1 MKKNLHFYLT
11 ACAVVL
17 VMFAS
22 CSKEDSNLPNEI
34 NQVDISE
41 AGKNPDDLLLSNQ
54 NDRVA
59 LSGYLYTQTNAT
71 GNNQVIIYRH
81 NWAGA
86 LTYVGAVST
95 GGSGNGKS
103 LSSQGALAIDRQQ
116 NRLFAVNAGSNS
128 LSMFSI
134 DPSNG
139 SLTLLDNEPVL
150 AVTPIS
156 VTVHGDK
163 VYVVNDGS
171 NNIRGFQ
178 VTGGNSLL
186 LLSNTSK
193 VLSSSG
199 AGPAQIGFSPDGNWL
214 HVTEK
219 NKNYIRT
226 FPVNASGYALPG
238 SNSAAIGK
246 TPFGFCYG
254 RSNTMVVTHAE
265 ANAAGQSVGAS
276 YSSNNSNSLS
286 ALNGAVATSQSA
298 SGCVAGT
305 IFGRYAFVTNNISN
319 NISSYYIAP
328 SGNLVLVSGNAA
340 ATGNAPTDICLSN
353 SNLFVYAINS
363 GDGTISA
370 YLRGVLGTLIPIG
383 TTSGVTTFGAGLVSY

>member
-1 MKKNLHFYLT
+1 MKKNVHFYLT
-11 ACAVVL
+11 IWTMVL

-22 CSKEDSNLPNEI
+22 CSKEESNQLDDI
-34 NQVDISE
+34 NRVDISE
-41 AGKNPDDLLLSNQ
+41 AGKNPDDLLLSTQ
-54 NDRVA
+54 QDRVA

-71 GNNQVIIYRH
+71 GNNQVMIFRH
-81 NWAGA
+81 TWTGA

-139 SLTLLDNEPVL
+139 NLTLLDNEPL
-150 AVTPIS
+150 QAVTPVS
-156 VTVHGDK
+156 VTVNGNY
-163 VYVVNDGS
+163 VYVVNEGS
-171 NNIRGFQ
+171 NNIRG
-178 VTGGNSLL
+178 VEVIGGNSLV
-186 LLSNTSK
+186 LLSNSSK

-199 AGPAQIGFSPDGNWL
+199 AGPAQISFSPDGNWL

-219 NKNYIRT
+219 NKNFIRT
-226 FPVNASGYALPG
+226 FPVNAGGYAQPG
-238 SNSAAIGK
+238 SNTAAAGK

-254 RSNTMVVTHAE
+254 RNNTLVVTHAE
-265 ANAAGQSVGAS
+265 ANAAGQSVGAN
-276 YSSNNSNSLS
+276 YAGNNSNTLS
-286 ALNGAVATSQSA
+286 IVNGSIATSQSG

-305 IFGRYAFVTNNISN
+305 VFGRYAFVTNNISN

-328 SGNLVLVSGNAA
+328 SGNLVLVNGSAA

-370 YLRGVLGTLIPIG
+370 YLRSVLGGLIPIG
-383 TTSGVTTFGAGLVSY
+383 TTTGVTTFGAGLVSY

>member
-71 GNNQVIIYRH
+71 GNNQVMIYRH

-156 VTVHGDK
+156 VTVTW
-163 VYVVNDGS
+163 
-171 NNIRGFQ
+171 R
-178 VTGGNSLL
+178 
-186 LLSNTSK
+186 
-193 VLSSSG
+193 
-199 AGPAQIGFSPDGNWL
+199 
-214 HVTEK
+214 
-219 NKNYIRT
+219 
-226 FPVNASGYALPG
+226 
-238 SNSAAIGK
+238 
-246 TPFGFCYG
+246 
-254 RSNTMVVTHAE
+254 
-265 ANAAGQSVGAS
+265 
-276 YSSNNSNSLS
+276 
-286 ALNGAVATSQSA
+286 
-298 SGCVAGT
+298 
-305 IFGRYAFVTNNISN
+305 
-319 NISSYYIAP
+319 
-328 SGNLVLVSGNAA
+328 
-340 ATGNAPTDICLSN
+340 
-353 SNLFVYAINS
+353 
-363 GDGTISA
+363 
-370 YLRGVLGTLIPIG
+370 
-383 TTSGVTTFGAGLVSY
+383 

>member
-1 MKKNLHFYLT
+1 MKKNLNVYLT
-11 ACAVVL
+11 IGAMVL
-17 VMFAS
+17 VMFSS
-22 CSKEDSNLPNEI
+22 CSKEDANQPGDV
-34 NQVDISE
+34 NQVDVSE

-54 NDRVA
+54 NDRAA

-71 GNNQVIIYRH
+71 GNNQILIYSH
-81 NWAGA
+81 TWTGA
-86 LTYVGAVST
+86 LTYIGAVST

-134 DPSNG
+134 DPANG
-139 SLTLLDNEPVL
+139 SLTLIDNEPL
-150 AVTPIS
+150 QTVTPVS
-156 VTVHGDK
+156 VTVNGNY

-171 NNIRGFQ
+171 NNIRG
-178 VTGGNSLL
+178 VEVIGGNSLV
-186 LLSNTSK
+186 LLSNSSK

-199 AGPAQIGFSPDGNWL
+199 AGPAQISFSPNGNWL

-219 NKNYIRT
+219 KKNFIRT
-226 FPVNASGYALPG
+226 FPVNAGGYAQPG
-238 SNSAAIGK
+238 TNTAAIGK

-254 RSNTMVVTHAE
+254 RNNTMVVTHAE
-265 ANAAGQSVGAS
+265 SNAVGLSVGAN
-276 YSSNNSNSLS
+276 YSGNNSNALS
-286 ALNGAVATSQSA
+286 VVNGSVSTSQSG

-305 IFGRYAFVTNNISN
+305 IFGRYAFVTNNVSN
-319 NISSYYIAP
+319 NISSYYIAS
-328 SGNLVLVSGNAA
+328 SGNLVLVNGSAA

-353 SNLFVYAINS
+353 SNLFVYTINS

-370 YLRGVLGTLIPIG
+370 YLRGLLGTLIPIG
-383 TTSGVTTFGAGLVSY
+383 TTTGVTTFGAGLVSY

>member
-1 MKKNLHFYLT
+1 MKKNVHFYLT
-11 ACAVVL
+11 IWTMVL

-22 CSKEDSNLPNEI
+22 CSKEDSNQPDDI

-41 AGKNPDDLLLSNQ
+41 AGKNPDDLLLSSQ
-54 NDRVA
+54 QDRVA

-71 GNNQVIIYRH
+71 GNNQVMIYRH
-81 NWAGA
+81 TWTGA
-86 LTYVGAVST
+86 LTYFGAVST

-134 DPSNG
+134 DPANG
-139 SLTLLDNEPVL
+139 NLTLLDNEPL
-150 AVTPIS
+150 QAVTPVS
-156 VTVHGDK
+156 VTVNGNY
-163 VYVVNDGS
+163 VYVVNEGS
-171 NNIRGFQ
+171 NNIRG
-178 VTGGNSLL
+178 VEVVGGNSLV
-186 LLSNTSK
+186 LLSNSSK

-199 AGPAQIGFSPDGNWL
+199 AGPAQISFSPNGNYL

-219 NKNYIRT
+219 NKNFIRT
-226 FPVNASGYALPG
+226 FVVNAGGYAQPG
-238 SNSAAIGK
+238 TNTAAAGK

-254 RSNTMVVTHAE
+254 RSNTLVVTHAE
-265 ANAAGQSVGAS
+265 ANAAGQSVGAN
-276 YSSNNSNSLS
+276 YAGNNSNTLS
-286 ALNGAVATSQSA
+286 VVNGSVATSQSG

-328 SGNLVLVSGNAA
+328 SGNLVLVNGSAA

>member
-1 MKKNLHFYLT
+1 MKKNVHFYLT
-11 ACAVVL
+11 IWTMVL

-22 CSKEDSNLPNEI
+22 CSKEDSNQPDDI

-41 AGKNPDDLLLSNQ
+41 AGKNPDDLLLSSQ
-54 NDRVA
+54 QDRVA

-71 GNNQVIIYRH
+71 GNNQVMIYRH
-81 NWAGA
+81 TWTGA

-134 DPSNG
+134 DPANG
-139 SLTLLDNEPVL
+139 NLTLLDNEPL
-150 AVTPIS
+150 QAVTPVS
-156 VTVHGDK
+156 VTVNGNY
-163 VYVVNDGS
+163 VYVVNEGS
-171 NNIRGFQ
+171 NNIRG
-178 VTGGNSLL
+178 VEVVGGNSLV
-186 LLSNTSK
+186 LLSNSSK

-199 AGPAQIGFSPDGNWL
+199 AGPAQISFSPNGNYL

-219 NKNYIRT
+219 NKNFIRT
-226 FPVNASGYALPG
+226 FAVNAGGYAQPG
-238 SNSAAIGK
+238 TNTAAAGK

-254 RSNTMVVTHAE
+254 RSNTLVVTHAE
-265 ANAAGQSVGAS
+265 ANAAGQSVGAN
-276 YSSNNSNSLS
+276 YAGNNSNTLS
-286 ALNGAVATSQSA
+286 VVNGSVATSQSG

-328 SGNLVLVSGNAA
+328 SGNLVLVNGSAA

>member
-1 MKKNLHFYLT
+1 MKKNLHYYVAAWAL
-11 ACAVVL
+11 VL
-17 VMFAS
+17 AMFAS
-22 CSKEDSNLPNEI
+22 CSKEETNQPIDV

-41 AGKNPDDLLLSNQ
+41 AGQNPDDLLLSNQ
-54 NDRVA
+54 NDRIA

-71 GNNQVIIYRH
+71 GNNQIMIYRH

-134 DPSNG
+134 DPANG
-139 SLTLLDNEPVL
+139 NLTLLDNEPL
-150 AVTPIS
+150 QSVTPVS
-156 VTVHGDK
+156 VTVKGSF

-171 NNIRGFQ
+171 NNIRGLQ
-178 VTGGNSLL
+178 VIGGNSMV
-186 LLSNTSK
+186 LLSNSSK

-199 AGPAQIGFSPDGNWL
+199 AGPAQISFSPNGNWL

-219 NKNYIRT
+219 NKNFIRT
-226 FPVNASGYALPG
+226 FQVNAGGYAQPG
-238 SNSAAIGK
+238 TNTAAIGK
-246 TPFGFCYG
+246 TPVGFCYG
-254 RSNTMVVTHAE
+254 RSNTLVVTHAE
-265 ANAAGQSVGAS
+265 SNAVGQSVGAS
-276 YSSNNSNSLS
+276 YSGNNSNTL
-286 ALNGAVATSQSA
+286 ATVNGSISTAQSG

-319 NISSYYIAP
+319 NISSYYIAS
-328 SGNLVLVSGNAA
+328 SGNLVLVNGSAA

-370 YLRGVLGTLIPIG
+370 YLRGVLGTMIPIG

>member
-1 MKKNLHFYLT
+1 MKKNVNFNLT
-11 ACAVVL
+11 ILAMVIVT
-17 VMFAS
+17 FAS
-22 CSKEDSNLPNEI
+22 CSKEESNQPFDI

-41 AGKNPDDLLLSNQ
+41 AGKNPDDQLLSTQ
-54 NDRVA
+54 QDRVA

-71 GNNQVIIYRH
+71 GNNQIMIYSH

-128 LSMFSI
+128 VSMFSI

-139 SLTLLDNEPVL
+139 NLTLLDNEL
-150 AVTPIS
+150 LQTVTPVS
-156 VTVHGDK
+156 VTVSGNY
-163 VYVVNDGS
+163 VYVVNEGS
-171 NNIRGFQ
+171 NNIRGLE
-178 VTGGNSLL
+178 VRGGNSLVL
-186 LLSNTSK
+186 IPNSSK
-193 VLSSSG
+193 VLSSSD
-199 AGPAQIGFSPDGNWL
+199 AGPAQISFSPNGNWL
-214 HVTEK
+214 HVSEK
-219 NKNYIRT
+219 NKNFIRT
-226 FPVNASGYALPG
+226 FQVDAGGNAQLGTNTS
-238 SNSAAIGK
+238 SIGK

-254 RSNTMVVTHAE
+254 RSNTLVVTHAE

-276 YSSNNSNSLS
+276 YLGNNSNTLSVVNGSLAS
-286 ALNGAVATSQSA
+286 SQSG

-305 IFGRYAFVTNNISN
+305 IFGRYAFVTNSISN

-328 SGNLVLVSGNAA
+328 SGNLVLVNGNAA
-340 ATGNAPTDICLSN
+340 STGNAPTDICLSN